1 MLPTAELNA
10 GKGTDAATDQVD
22 EHCGRLFHDGRRDP
36 LGFLCV
42 QPIAGFNKY
51 EEIPRPA
58 GSPLGNSVACN

>member
-1 MLPTAELNA
+1 VFCCKTIDGQRAVLSTAELDA

-42 QPIAGFNKY
+42 QPFGA
-51 EEIPRPA
+51 
-58 GSPLGNSVACN
+58 